1 MLSGRHRRPAA
12 NNAKAFHRGGRALKG
27 MTKSIG
33 ILILLL
39 ALTLGVAAAPE
50 AVVPGGDVIGLELWS
65 EGVCVVEFSA
75 KAPEKAG
82 LRTGDLICAVD
93 GVPIATA
100 AELTRAVEASAGAVL
115 CLTVSR
121 DGAEKTV
128 RLAPTQTA
136 EGWRLGVYVRDRIT
150 GVGTVTY
157 YDPSDNSYGALGH
170 GVNQGKTLLPL
181 RSGTVASA
189 AVTRVQ
195 RGRSGAAGTLQ
206 GAAVAGGASGS
217 ITRNTARGIFGTMD
231 RTAGGALMDVA
242 DAAEV
247 RTGPATIRS
256 TVAGAQVREYAVE
269 ITALHPDDPDG
280 RNMSIQVTDPA
291 LLTATGGI
299 VQGMSGSPI
308 IQDGKLVGAVTHVL
322 IDDPA
327 AGYGIFIEN
336 MLEAAGAAGA
346 A

>member
-121 DGAEKTV
+121 DGTEALAIPIVAGETV
-128 RLAPTQTA
+128 ERLTWGQ
-136 EGWRLGVYVRDRIT
+136 
-150 GVGTVTY
+150 TVT
-157 YDPSDNSYGALGH
+157 
-170 GVNQGKTLLPL
+170 QML
-181 RSGTVASA
+181 RMA
-189 AVTRVQ
+189 
-195 RGRSGAAGTLQ
+195 
-206 GAAVAGGASGS
+206 
-217 ITRNTARGIFGTMD
+217 IFC
-231 RTAGGALMDVA
+231 
-242 DAAEV
+242 
-247 RTGPATIRS
+247 
-256 TVAGAQVREYAVE
+256 Q
-269 ITALHPDDPDG
+269 
-280 RNMSIQVTDPA
+280 
-291 LLTATGGI
+291 
-299 VQGMSGSPI
+299 
-308 IQDGKLVGAVTHVL
+308 
-322 IDDPA
+322 
-327 AGYGIFIEN
+327 
-336 MLEAAGAAGA
+336 
-346 A
+346 